1 MSTLCPGGL
10 RRQQGEDDGEVDAED
25 DCEVDGEDNCEVD
38 GEDEDEDSVPLLRG
52 R

>member
-25 DCEVDGEDNCEVD
+25 DCEVDGEDK
-38 GEDEDEDSVPLLRG
+38 DEDSVPLLRG